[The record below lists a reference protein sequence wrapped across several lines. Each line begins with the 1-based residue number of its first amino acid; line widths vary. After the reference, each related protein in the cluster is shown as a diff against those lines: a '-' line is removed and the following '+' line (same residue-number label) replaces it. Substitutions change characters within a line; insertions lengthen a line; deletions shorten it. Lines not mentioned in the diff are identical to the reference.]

1 MGRYVVG
8 QEIQELPKNRI
19 CLSNIVCTRKHHF
32 AGRPDGVLY
41 LVAFSQPQDTRDG
54 FWYSGLVAVRQGGF
68 NFECCS
74 LGENSRMILMVMQ
87 MHCLR

>member
-1 MGRYVVG
+1 
-8 QEIQELPKNRI
+8 
-19 CLSNIVCTRKHHF
+19 
-32 AGRPDGVLY
+32 LY
-41 LVAFSQPQDTRDG
+41 LVAFSQQQGTTDG
-54 FWYSGLVAVRQGGF
+54 FWYSGLVAVRQGGY